1 MVVKS
6 IDQEQLKVHKI
17 LQIQARIQQF
27 HLSNLDQVQ
36 QKDSKELPSNN

>member
-17 LQIQARIQQF
+17 LQIQVWIQQF
-27 HLSNLDQVQ
+27 HLSNLDLVQ